1 MLNSICLISIIYQH
15 ELGISVHMPLP
26 PRTSLPPFPIHLG
39 CYRAPVME
47 SRKMVLMILFTG
59 SSGDADTEN
68 RLMDKSRGE
77 EGEAEM
83 NAESSMEAYILVYV
97 I

>member
-1 MLNSICLISIIYQH
+1 
-15 ELGISVHMPLP
+15 
-26 PRTSLPPFPIHLG
+26 
-39 CYRAPVME
+39 
-47 SRKMVLMILFTG
+47 MVLFTG

-68 RLMDKSRGE
+68 RLMDKIRGE

>member
-1 MLNSICLISIIYQH
+1 
-15 ELGISVHMPLP
+15 MPLP
-26 PRTSLPPFPIHLG
+26 PGTSLPPFPIRLG

-47 SRKMVLMILFTG
+47 SKKMVLMNLFTG
-59 SSGDADTEN
+59 SSGDEDTEN